1 METRLNS
8 IDELF
13 HYSEIKEYITINRD
27 HGNTITNH
35 KIKRIFSK
43 KPNYQ
48 LFTENSG
55 VITLAY
61 SHIPDYLNF
70 YVVNNRT
77 LIKVISSNN
86 VFETN
91 ISDKSLSINI
101 KLINDEY
108 DCDEDEETV
117 DTCFED

>member
-1 METRLNS
+1 MVETRLTC
-8 IDELF
+8 IDDIF
-13 HYSEIKEYITINRD
+13 HYTEIKEYITINRD
-27 HGNTITNH
+27 YGNATTNY

-61 SHIPDYLNF
+61 SYIPDYLNF

-77 LIKVISSNN
+77 LIKVISSNK
-86 VFETN
+86 ETN
-91 ISDKSLSINI
+91 LSDKQLTINV
-101 KLINDEY
+101 KLINDGY
-108 DCDEDEETV
+108 DCGIDEETV
-117 DTCFED
+117 DACYDD